1 MSLTL
6 AEANVIVDAAI
17 AKAKEPKVGM
27 AVAVCDEGG
36 RLISFK
42 RIEGTIWV
50 SVYGAQGKAVTSS
63 ALGRPSI
70 QVQEIAGSP
79 TFAALSGLEGGH
91 MVPAQ
96 GGGGGRLPVFRGGVL
111 IGSVGASGGTGDE
124 DEICAQAGIDAL

>member
-1 MSLTL
+1 M
-6 AEANVIVDAAI
+6 
-17 AKAKEPKVGM
+17 
-27 AVAVCDEGG
+27 
-36 RLISFK
+36 
-42 RIEGTIWV
+42 

-96 GGGGGRLPVFRGGVL
+96 GGLPVFRGGVL